1 MSAISFA
8 ELEQVSGELL
18 PARTVLSLVDALPG
32 GGGHG
37 TTVAYA
43 CQATSSAGTPGLVG
57 ALGLGTP
64 AHSGLTCVPVVS
76 AAGSGHG
83 TTVAYSCQT
92 MSSLG
97 TPGLV
102 GALGLGTPAH
112 SSTTCVP
119 ATS

>member
-43 CQATSSAGTPGLVG
+43 CHATSSAGTPGLVGALGLGEPAHSSLTCTPTAIFSGGGGHGSTVGYACQATSSAGTPGLVG
-57 ALGLGTP
+57 ALGLG
-64 AHSGLTCVPVVS
+64 
-76 AAGSGHG
+76 
-83 TTVAYSCQT
+83 
-92 MSSLG
+92 
-97 TPGLV
+97 
-102 GALGLGTPAH
+102 
-112 SSTTCVP
+112 
-119 ATS
+119 